1 MHLHRF
7 LSAVISSAIL
17 IGCSAGDPGD
27 FTKEE
32 KRIISRSSEVMYV
45 PVIWNEEDSLLLR
58 TKCIDFSEKALES
71 DEMKVLC
78 RKMFS
83 TVQSPEQDGVGL
95 AATQV
100 GLVHRIFVL
109 QRLDKEGEPFEAY
122 ANAHIE
128 EYLGEVSWGSEG
140 CLSVP
145 PYRGDVPRYE
155 GVIVSYRDPFT
166 LEHKR
171 DTVTG
176 YTAIIFQHENDHLDG
191 TIYRDKARDVTVD
204 DDWKEERREFSDK
217 GLYDRP
223 DWMKY
228 PKNPKL

>member
-1 MHLHRF
+1 MKRYLIICLAAMVSIFSSCSSRGSLTRAERGLMAAPDSLMHVLTIADKDENATLRKR
-7 LSAVISSAIL
+7 
-17 IGCSAGDPGD
+17 SAG
-27 FTKEE
+27 FR
-32 KRIISRSSEVMYV
+32 KRDMKSAEFRSL
-45 PVIWNEEDSLLLR
+45 IA
-58 TKCIDFSEKALES
+58 K
-71 DEMKVLC
+71 MKY
-78 RKMFS
+78 
-83 TVQSPEQDGVGL
+83 TVQDPSQDGVGI
-95 AATQV
+95 AAPQV
-100 GLVHRIFVL
+100 GLNRRLIIVC
-109 QRLDKEGEPFEAY
+109 RLDKPGEPFEAY

-128 EYLGEVSWGSEG
+128 EYLGEVSYGSEG

-191 TIYRDKARDVTVD
+191 TIYRDKAGNVTID
-204 DDWKEERREFSDK
+204 EDWKEERREFSDK
-217 GLYDRP
+217 GLYDKP

-228 PKNPKL
+228 PKAPEQ